1 MTAPVLV
8 VGEAL
13 VDIVGNGPGSGQAS
27 GRNGKNGTKA
37 TPGGSPANVAVG
49 LARLGLPTE
58 LVTRFGTDP
67 YGDQLGAHLVG
78 NGVQLAPGSVE
89 PGFRTSTA
97 TATLDAAGVAS
108 YQFDITW
115 EPPALSLSRG
125 CPAVHT
131 GSIATVL
138 EPGAEAI
145 RRFLAS
151 LVSEPVTVTLDPNAR
166 PTITPDPVATWT
178 AVRELAAMSD
188 LVKLSD
194 EDCEFLRPGLS
205 PDEIA
210 AELLTVDRTRC
221 VVITRGGEGA
231 IGVSRAARVEVP
243 APAIKVVD
251 TVGAGDSFMSA
262 LIAGVHARGL
272 LGAVRLEGLTEESLR
287 AVVDYA
293 VKAAAITCTRHG
305 ADPPTAAEHRATWGA

>member
-8 VGEAL
+8 IGEAL
-13 VDIVGNGPGSGQAS
+13 VDIVSTRNGSGTGS
-27 GRNGKNGTKA
+27 GRNGKNGSKA

-67 YGDQLGAHLVG
+67 YGDQLGAHLFG
-78 NGVQLAPGSVE
+78 NGVQLSPGSVD
-89 PGFRTSTA
+89 PTFRTSTA
-97 TATLDAAGVAS
+97 TATLDANGVAS

-115 EPPALSLSRG
+115 EPPALSLRRG

-138 EPGAEAI
+138 EPGAAAI
-145 RRFLAS
+145 RTFLAS
-151 LVSEPVTVTLDPNAR
+151 LAEQPVTVTLDPNAR
-166 PTITPDPVATWT
+166 PTITPDPESTWT
-178 AVRELAAMSD
+178 AVRELAASAD

-194 EDCEFLRPGLS
+194 EDCEFLRPGAS

-210 AELLTVDRTRC
+210 AELLTVDRTKC
-221 VVITRGGEGA
+221 VVITRGGDGA
-231 IGVSRAARVEVP
+231 IGISRTARVEVS

-262 LIAGVHARGL
+262 LIAGLQTRGL
-272 LGAVRLEGLTEESLR
+272 LGAVRLEGLDEQTLHD
-287 AVVDYA
+287 VIDYA
-293 VKAAAITCTRHG
+293 VKAAAITCTRPG
-305 ADPPTAAEHRATWGA
+305 ADPPTATDHTTTWG

>member
-8 VGEAL
+8 IGEAL
-13 VDIVGNGPGSGQAS
+13 VDIVGNGGRPNGNSS
-27 GRNGKNGTKA
+27 GRNGRNGTKA

-67 YGDQLGAHLVG
+67 YGDQLGAHLFG
-78 NGVQLAPGSVE
+78 NGVQLAPGSVD
-89 PGFRTSTA
+89 PHFRTSTA
-97 TATLDAAGVAS
+97 TATLDADGVAS

-115 EPPALSLSRG
+115 EPPALSLTRG

-145 RRFLAS
+145 RRFLGS
-151 LVSEPVTVTLDPNAR
+151 LAEQPVTVTLDPNAR
-166 PTITPDPVATWT
+166 PTITPDADSTWA
-178 AVRELAAMSD
+178 AVRGLAALSD

-194 EDCEFLRPGLS
+194 EDCEFLRPGAS

-210 AELLTVDRTRC
+210 AELLAVDRTRC
-221 VVITRGGEGA
+221 VVITRGGDGA
-231 IGVSRAARVEVP
+231 IGLSRTARVEIA
-243 APAIKVVD
+243 APAIKVID

-262 LIAGVHARGL
+262 LIAGLHTRGL
-272 LGAVRLEGLTEESLR
+272 LGAVRLEGLDEVNLS

-305 ADPPTAAEHRATWGA
+305 ADPPTAAEHKSTWG

>member
-1 MTAPVLV
+1 MSAPVLV

-13 VDIVGNGPGSGQAS
+13 VDIVGTANRA
-27 GRNGKNGTKA
+27 RNGNGKTKA

-49 LARLGLPTE
+49 LARLGVPTE
-58 LVTRFGTDP
+58 LVTRFGTDS
-67 YGDQLGAHLVG
+67 YGDQLGAHLFG
-78 NGVQLAPGSVE
+78 NGVQLAPGSVD

-115 EPPALSLSRG
+115 EPPSLSLTRG

-145 RRFLAS
+145 HAFLKS
-151 LVSEPVTVTLDPNAR
+151 LAEQPVTVTLDPNAR
-166 PTITPDPVATWT
+166 PTITPDPVSTWA
-178 AVRELAAMSD
+178 AVRELASLSD

-205 PDEIA
+205 PDQIA
-210 AELLTVDRTRC
+210 AELLSVDRTRC

-231 IGVSRAARVEVP
+231 IGISRDARVDVT
-243 APAIKVVD
+243 APVIEVVD
-251 TVGAGDSFMSA
+251 TVGAGDSFMAA
-262 LIAGVHARGL
+262 LIAGLHVRGL
-272 LGAVRLEGLTEESLR
+272 LGSARLGGLTETALR
-287 AVVDYA
+287 DVVDYA

-305 ADPPTAAEHRATWGA
+305 ADPPTAAEHIATWGA

>member
-1 MTAPVLV
+1 VTAPVLV
-8 VGEAL
+8 IGEAL
-13 VDIVGNGPGSGQAS
+13 VDIVSSGKP
-27 GRNGKNGTKA
+27 RNGKNGAKA

-49 LARLGLPTE
+49 LARLGVSTE

-67 YGDQLGAHLVG
+67 YGDQLGAHLFG
-78 NGVQLAPGSVE
+78 NGVQLAPGSVD

-97 TATLDAAGVAS
+97 TATLDAAGVAK

-115 EPPALSLSRG
+115 EPPALTLNRG

-131 GSIATVL
+131 GSIATLL
-138 EPGAEAI
+138 EPGADAI
-145 RRFLAS
+145 RKFLTELADK
-151 LVSEPVTVTLDPNAR
+151 PVTVTLDPNAR
-166 PTITPDPVATWT
+166 PTITPDPVSTWA
-178 AVRELAAMSD
+178 AVRALAALSD

-194 EDCEFLRPGLS
+194 EDCEFLRAGS
-205 PDEIA
+205 TPDEIA
-210 AELLTVDRTRC
+210 AELLSVDRTKC

-231 IGVSRAARVEVP
+231 IGVTRTGRVEVA
-243 APAIKVVD
+243 APAIEVVD

-262 LIAGVHARGL
+262 LIAGLQARGL
-272 LGAVRLEGLTEESLR
+272 LGAARLEALDEETLH

-305 ADPPTAAEHRATWGA
+305 ADPPTAAEHTSYWS

>member
-1 MTAPVLV
+1 MSAPVLV

-13 VDIVGNGPGSGQAS
+13 VDIVGAAAR
-27 GRNGKNGTKA
+27 RNGNGKPKA

-49 LARLGLPTE
+49 LARLGVPTE
-58 LVTRFGTDP
+58 LVTRFGTDA
-67 YGDQLGAHLVG
+67 YGDQLGAHLFG
-78 NGVQLAPGSVE
+78 NGVQLAPGSVD

-97 TATLDAAGVAS
+97 TATLDAEGVAS

-115 EPPALSLSRG
+115 EPPTLSLTRG

-145 RRFLAS
+145 HAFLKSVADQ
-151 LVSEPVTVTLDPNAR
+151 PVTVTLDPNAR
-166 PTITPDPVATWT
+166 PTITPDPVSTWS
-178 AVRELAAMSD
+178 AVRELAGLSD

-205 PDEIA
+205 PDHIA
-210 AELLTVDRTRC
+210 AELLTVDRTQC

-231 IGVSRAARVEVP
+231 IGVSRDARVEVS
-243 APAIKVVD
+243 APSIQVVD

-262 LIAGVHARGL
+262 LIAGLHSREL
-272 LGAVRLEGLTEESLR
+272 LGAQRLEGLTSGDLHD
-287 AVVDYA
+287 VVDYA

-305 ADPPTAAEHRATWGA
+305 ADPPTAAEHTATWGA

>member
-1 MTAPVLV
+1 
-8 VGEAL
+8 
-13 VDIVGNGPGSGQAS
+13 VD
-27 GRNGKNGTKA
+27 
-37 TPGGSPANVAVG
+37 
-49 LARLGLPTE
+49 
-58 LVTRFGTDP
+58 
-67 YGDQLGAHLVG
+67 
-78 NGVQLAPGSVE
+78 

-97 TATLDAAGVAS
+97 TASLDAAGVAS

-115 EPPALSLSRG
+115 EPPALSLTRG

-145 RRFLAS
+145 RRFLGT

-166 PTITPDPVATWT
+166 PTITPDPVSTWA
-178 AVRELAAMSD
+178 AVRELAALSD

-210 AELLTVDRTRC
+210 AELLSVDRTRC

-231 IGVSRAARVEVP
+231 IGVSRAARVDVP

-262 LIAGVHARGL
+262 LIAGLHTRGL
-272 LGAVRLEGLTEESLR
+272 LGAVRLEGLTEQNLR
-287 AVVDYA
+287 DVVDYA

>member
-8 VGEAL
+8 IGEAL
-13 VDIVGNGPGSGQAS
+13 VDIVGNGPGSSPGS
-27 GRNGKNGTKA
+27 GRNGRNGAKA

-67 YGDQLGAHLVG
+67 YGDQLGAHLFG
-78 NGVQLAPGSVE
+78 NGVQLAPGSVD

-97 TATLDAAGVAS
+97 TASLDAAGVAS

-115 EPPALSLSRG
+115 EPPALSLTRG

-145 RRFLAS
+145 RRFLGS

-166 PTITPDPVATWT
+166 PTITPDPVSTWA
-178 AVRELAAMSD
+178 AVRELAALSD

-210 AELLTVDRTRC
+210 AELLSVDRTRC

-231 IGVSRAARVEVP
+231 IGVSRAARVDVP

-262 LIAGVHARGL
+262 LIAGLYTRGL
-272 LGAVRLEGLTEESLR
+272 LGAVRLEGLTEQNLR
-287 AVVDYA
+287 EAVDYA

>member
-8 VGEAL
+8 IGEAL
-13 VDIVGNGPGSGQAS
+13 VDIVTGNGSAS
-27 GRNGKNGTKA
+27 GNGKGGVKA

-67 YGDQLGAHLVG
+67 YGDQLGAHLFG
-78 NGVQLAPGSVE
+78 NGVQLAPGSVD

-97 TATLDAAGVAS
+97 TATLDPDGVAS
-108 YQFDITW
+108 YEFDITW
-115 EPPALSLSRG
+115 EPPALSLSTS

-145 RRFLAS
+145 RKFLAS
-151 LVSEPVTVTLDPNAR
+151 LAGQPVTVTLDPNAR
-166 PTITPDPVATWT
+166 PTITPDPVSTWA
-178 AVRELAAMSD
+178 AVRELAATAD

-194 EDCEFLRPGLS
+194 EDCEFLRPGVA

-210 AELLTVDRTRC
+210 AELLSDRTRC
-221 VVITRGGEGA
+221 VVITLGGAGA
-231 IGVSRAARVEVP
+231 VGITPTARVEVP
-243 APAIKVVD
+243 APAIEVVD
-251 TVGAGDSFMSA
+251 TVGAGDSFMAA
-262 LIAGVHARGL
+262 LIAGLHTRGL
-272 LGAVRLEGLTEESLR
+272 LGAVRLEGLDDKSLR
-287 AVVDYA
+287 EVVDYA

-305 ADPPTAAEHRATWGA
+305 ADPPTAAEHAAVWGG